1 MLQDDGMTEDE
12 VETYKKTMLIQ
23 KCLQQVKEKGKKYE
37 EARNSPDRYKKTKSK
52 VRMNM
57 KSQQKSRNN

>member
-1 MLQDDGMTEDE
+1 
-12 VETYKKTMLIQ
+12 
-23 KCLQQVKEKGKKYE
+23 VKEKGKKYE

-57 KSQQKSRNN
+57 KSQQKSRNNQSPKKLN